1 MEKLEPVRNAPK
13 KKYSPPKL
21 TKYGTVRELT
31 KRVGRNGNGD
41 GGTFPRN
48 KTAV

>member
-1 MEKLEPVRNAPK
+1 MGKLEPVKNTPK
-13 KKYSPPKL
+13 KKYAPPKL

-31 KRVGRNGNGD
+31 KKVGAHGNPD
-41 GGTFPRN
+41 GGGFPRN